1 MSTDDR
7 RVCLCGESTG
17 NDYAPGHDALHA
29 SELALAV
36 HAGAISE
43 AEAVAQIPTVDTVTR
58 FEEILA
64 SRRSGRYAGGITTWG
79 AWLDDAIAG

>member
-1 MSTDDR
+1 MSTDDG

-17 NDYAPGHDALHA
+17 SDYVPGHDARHA

-43 AEAVAQIPTVDTVTR
+43 AEAVALIPTPDTVAR
-58 FEEILA
+58 FEGILA

-79 AWLDDAIAG
+79 PWLDDATAE